1 MIRKKLVKYYDFNK
15 YLYVLVY
22 LTDIMQSEA
31 HREQAGPASIN
42 QHLQVSKLGD
52 FALNL
57 G

>member
-31 HREQAGPASIN
+31 HRAGPASIN

>member
-1 MIRKKLVKYYDFNK
+1 
-15 YLYVLVY
+15 
-22 LTDIMQSEA
+22 MQSEA